1 MFSSWKD
8 FKQIDN
14 NKRSSMYDC
23 TFKMFIPLNWKWTFN
38 LFQVLWHALMTVPSY
53 GDNGLMYKIY
63 NHGIAFRKKV
73 SSFLKV
79 CLWYYDFDIMILRY
93 YAIDLQH
100 LRKYF

>member
-1 MFSSWKD
+1 MLKLY
-8 FKQIDN
+8 FK
-14 NKRSSMYDC
+14 
-23 TFKMFIPLNWKWTFN
+23 FFG
-38 LFQVLWHALMTVPSY
+38 ALMTVLFY
-53 GDNGLMYKIY
+53 GDNSFMYKIY